1 MTRAGKVIALLLA
14 LLFLFGL
21 AVQYNDPDPLPW
33 MAMYAAAALAC
44 ILAAVGRLPR
54 WLPAMVTLVAAVWA
68 VALAPGV
75 IGRVNPLEMFEEFE
89 MKSPQIEQA
98 REMFGLLI
106 IAVVML
112 ALLARRRVQR

>member
-1 MTRAGKVIALLLA
+1 
-14 LLFLFGL
+14 
-21 AVQYNDPDPLPW
+21 
-33 MAMYAAAALAC
+33 
-44 ILAAVGRLPR
+44 VGRLPR
-54 WLPAMVTLVAAVWA
+54 WLPAIVTLVAAVWA

-75 IGRVNPLEMFEEFE
+75 IGQVNPLEMFEEFE

-112 ALLARRRVQR
+112 GLLVLHRRRVER